1 VTSSY
6 KTAFNTYIKNEI
18 QLPNLHGYFLNTAL
32 LSSFQI
38 QVVKW
43 TGDSGSKPE
52 QAYSDKLLVCQ
63 LIRKGTSGCRIKL
76 AQEDRRTE

>member
-18 QLPNLHGYFLNTAL
+18 QSPNLHMYFLNTAL
-32 LSSFQI
+32 LSSFHF

-43 TGDSGSKPE
+43 NGNSGSNPE
-52 QAYSDKLLVCQ
+52 QAY
-63 LIRKGTSGCRIKL
+63 
-76 AQEDRRTE
+76 